1 MTIYRFKIYNSIGN
15 VFNQGRMVGS
25 REEIERFC
33 RKQII
38 EAKKNSPCNWE
49 FIVELISKGNE
60 RTRNSILKQKQ

>member
-15 VFNQGRMVGS
+15 VFNQGVMVGS

-38 EAKKNSPCNWE
+38 EAKKQSPCNWE
-49 FIVELISKGNE
+49 FIIDLMEIHRPKKNIQ
-60 RTRNSILKQKQ
+60 TTQKH

>member
-15 VFNQGRMVGS
+15 VFNQGVMVGS

-38 EAKKNSPCNWE
+38 EAKKQSPCNWE
-49 FIVELISKGNE
+49 FVIQQMETRRKHE
-60 RTRNSILKQKQ
+60 DRTDRC